1 MAGRIAK
8 TDVVQAFR
16 PATRRAAML
25 ALAVAAAHPVAAQ
38 EPPLKAVMQ
47 RAGVYVTEFRRQLSS
62 IVAEESYLQ
71 EVSPLN
77 PRPAR
82 PAASTIRR
90 ELRSD
95 FLLVWPAGADRY
107 VEFRDVFEV
116 DGKPVRDRQERL
128 TALFFNGSSSAAS
141 PRIQQIIDESAR
153 YNIGTIQ
160 RNVNTPTLPLLFLS
174 PDNQPRFRFKRVTDH
189 APVITH
195 SPRDTSANFTIA
207 TDVWVVEY
215 EETQRKTLIR
225 TTAGKDIPARGRFW
239 IEPAT
244 GRVLMSELT
253 ADSSAVRATIDVS
266 YQSEPLLGFL
276 VPIEMRERYEGRRDS
291 TLIEG
296 NATYGNFR
304 QFQVR
309 TEERIAPSSPRN

>member
-1 MAGRIAK
+1 MRKAR
-8 TDVVQAFR
+8 QA
-16 PATRRAAML
+16 AILTL
-25 ALAVAAAHPVAAQ
+25 ALVAAPPLAAQ
-38 EPPLKAVMQ
+38 EPSLKAVMQ
-47 RAGVYVTEFRRQLSS
+47 RAGVYVAEFRRQLSS
-62 IVAEESYLQ
+62 MVSEESYVQ
-71 EVSPLN
+71 EVRPLAA
-77 PRPAR
+77 RPAR
-82 PAASTIRR
+82 TSPSTIRR

-116 DGKPVRDRQERL
+116 DGKPVRDRQQRL
-128 TALFFNGSSSAAS
+128 TALLLDRSPAAG
-141 PRIQQIIDESAR
+141 PGIQRIIDESAR
-153 YNIGTIQ
+153 YNIGTIE
-160 RNVNTPTLPLLFLS
+160 RNVNTPTLPLLFLE
-174 PDNQPRFRFKRVTDH
+174 PGNQPRFRFKRVSDH
-189 APVITH
+189 APAITRT
-195 SPRDTSANFTIA
+195 PREASANFTIA
-207 TDVWVVEY
+207 TEVWVVEY
-215 EETQRKTLIR
+215 EEVQRKTLIR
-225 TTAGKDIPARGRFW
+225 TSTGRDIPARGRFW

-266 YQSEPLLGFL
+266 YQSEPLLGYL

-309 TEERIAPSSPRN
+309 TEEHIAPRTRN

>member
-1 MAGRIAK
+1 
-8 TDVVQAFR
+8 
-16 PATRRAAML
+16 
-25 ALAVAAAHPVAAQ
+25 
-38 EPPLKAVMQ
+38 MQ

-62 IVAEESYLQ
+62 IVAEESYVQ
-71 EVSPLN
+71 EVTPLIA
-77 PRPAR
+77 RPAR

-128 TALFFNGSSSAAS
+128 TALFLDGSPSAS
-141 PRIQQIIDESAR
+141 PRIQRIIDESAR
-153 YNIGTIQ
+153 YNIGTIE
-160 RNVNTPTLPLLFLS
+160 RNVNTPTLPLLFLE
-174 PDNQPRFRFKRVTDH
+174 PDNQPRFRFKRVPDH
-189 APVITH
+189 APAITRT
-195 SPRDTSANFTIA
+195 PRDTTSANFTIA
-207 TDVWVVEY
+207 TEVWVVEY
-215 EETQRKTLIR
+215 EEVQRKTLIR
-225 TTAGKDIPARGRFW
+225 TTAGRDIPARGRFW

-309 TEERIAPSSPRN
+309 TEEHIAPRIRN

>member
-1 MAGRIAK
+1 MQGTRNGAVLK
-8 TDVVQAFR
+8 TMPRA
-16 PATRRAAML
+16 RAAVTF
-25 ALAVAAAHPVAAQ
+25 ALVAAVAHPVAAQ
-38 EPPLKAVMQ
+38 EPALKSVMQ

-62 IVAEESYLQ
+62 IVAEESYVQ
-71 EVSPLN
+71 EVRPLN
-77 PRPAR
+77 VRPAPNR
-82 PAASTIRR
+82 PTRRR

-116 DGKPVRDRQERL
+116 DGNPVRDRQERL
-128 TALFFNGSSSAAS
+128 TALFLDGSRSSAS
-141 PRIQQIIDESAR
+141 PRIQRIIDESAR
-153 YNIGTIQ
+153 YNLGTIE
-160 RNVNTPTLPLLFLS
+160 RNVNTPTLPLLFLG
-174 PDNQPRFRFKRVTDH
+174 PDNQPRFRFKRVTDQ
-189 APVITH
+189 APAITRT
-195 SPRDTSANFTIA
+195 PREPSANFTI
-207 TDVWVVEY
+207 TTEVWVVEY
-215 EETQRKTLIR
+215 EEVQRKTLIR

-239 IEPAT
+239 IEPSS

-296 NATYGNFR
+296 NASYGNFR

-309 TEERIAPSSPRN
+309 TEERVAPQIRN

>member
-1 MAGRIAK
+1 MAC
-8 TDVVQAFR
+8 
-16 PATRRAAML
+16 L
-25 ALAVAAAHPVAAQ
+25 ALVALGT
-38 EPPLKAVMQ
+38 PPQVFAEEVSLKIVMQ
-47 RAGVYVTEFRRQLSS
+47 RAGVYVKEFRRQLSS
-62 IVAEESYLQ
+62 LVAEESYVQ
-71 EVSPLN
+71 GVTPLIA
-77 PRPAR
+77 RPAR
-82 PAASTIRR
+82 PTPPTIHR

-128 TALFFNGSSSAAS
+128 TALFLDGSAS
-141 PRIQQIIDESAR
+141 GARPRIQRIIDESAR
-153 YNIGTIQ
+153 YNIGTIE
-160 RNVNTPTLPLLFLS
+160 RNVNTPTLPLLFLE
-174 PDNQPRFRFKRVTDH
+174 PDNQPRFRFKRVSAQ
-189 APVITH
+189 APAITRT
-195 SPRDTSANFTIA
+195 PREPSANFTIV
-207 TDVWVVEY
+207 TEVWVVEY
-215 EETQRKTLIR
+215 EEVQHRTLIR
-225 TTAGKDIPARGRFW
+225 TTEGRNIPARGRFW

-276 VPIEMRERYEGRRDS
+276 VPIEMRERYEGRRDG

-309 TEERIAPSSPRN
+309 TEEHIAPRIRN

>member
-1 MAGRIAK
+1 MSTRHRV
-8 TDVVQAFR
+8 T
-16 PATRRAAML
+16 TRRAVVV
-25 ALAVAAAHPVAAQ
+25 ALAVAAAHPLAAQ
-38 EPPLKAVMQ
+38 EPALRTVMQ
-47 RAGVYVTEFRRQLSS
+47 RAGIYVTELRRQLSS
-62 IVAEESYLQ
+62 IVSEESYVQ
-71 EVSPLN
+71 EVRPLIE
-77 PRPAR
+77 RPAR
-82 PAASTIRR
+82 TGPSTIRR

-116 DGKPVRDRQERL
+116 DGKPVRDRQQRL
-128 TALFFNGSSSAAS
+128 TALLLDRSPSAG
-141 PRIQQIIDESAR
+141 PGIQRIIDESAR
-153 YNIGTIQ
+153 YNIGTIE
-160 RNVNTPTLPLLFLS
+160 RNVNTPTLPLLFLE
-174 PDNQPRFRFKRVTDH
+174 PDNQPRFRFKRVSDH
-189 APVITH
+189 APAITRT
-195 SPRDTSANFTIA
+195 PRESSANFTIA
-207 TDVWVVEY
+207 TEVWVVEY
-215 EETQRKTLIR
+215 EEVQRKTLIR
-225 TTAGKDIPARGRFW
+225 TSTGRDIPARGRFW

-266 YQSEPLLGFL
+266 YQSEPLLGYL

-309 TEERIAPSSPRN
+309 TEEHIAPRTRN

>member
-1 MAGRIAK
+1 
-8 TDVVQAFR
+8 
-16 PATRRAAML
+16 
-25 ALAVAAAHPVAAQ
+25 
-38 EPPLKAVMQ
+38 MQ

-71 EVSPLN
+71 EVGPLTVQ
-77 PRPAR
+77 PAR
-82 PAASTIRR
+82 RTASTIRR

-95 FLLVWPAGADRY
+95 FLLVRPPGADRY

-128 TALFFNGSSSAAS
+128 TALFLEGSSSAA
-141 PRIQQIIDESAR
+141 RLGIQRIIDESAR
-153 YNIGTIQ
+153 YNIGTIE
-160 RNVNTPTLPLLFLS
+160 RNVNTPTLPLLFLD
-174 PDNQPRFRFKRVTDH
+174 PDNQPRFRFKRVAAQ
-189 APVITH
+189 APAITR
-195 SPRDTSANFTIA
+195 PRETSANFTIA
-207 TDVWVVEY
+207 TEVWVVEY
-215 EETQRKTLIR
+215 EEVQRKTLIR
-225 TTAGKDIPARGRFW
+225 TSSGRDIPVRGRFW

-276 VPIEMRERYEGRRDS
+276 VPIEMRERYEGRRDN
-291 TLIEG
+291 TRIEG

-304 QFQVR
+304 QFQVQ
-309 TEERIAPSSPRN
+309 TEERIAPRNRTRGVGLAQW

>member
-1 MAGRIAK
+1 MALARTTAC
-8 TDVVQAFR
+8 
-16 PATRRAAML
+16 L
-25 ALAVAAAHPVAAQ
+25 ALVAMVTPPPVFAD
-38 EPPLKAVMQ
+38 EVSLKVVMQ
-47 RAGVYVTEFRRQLSS
+47 RAGAYVSEFRRRLSS
-62 IVAEESYLQ
+62 LVAEESYVQ
-71 EVSPLN
+71 DVTPLIA
-77 PRPAR
+77 RPAR
-82 PAASTIRR
+82 PSPPTIRR

-128 TALFFNGSSSAAS
+128 TALFLEGSAKAAI
-141 PRIQQIIDESAR
+141 PGIQRIIDESAR
-153 YNIGTIQ
+153 YNIGTIE
-160 RNVNTPTLPLLFLS
+160 RNVNTPTLPLLFLA
-174 PDNQPRFRFKRVTDH
+174 PDHQPRFRFKRVPAQ
-189 APVITH
+189 APAITGT
-195 SPRDTSANFTIA
+195 PREPSANFTI
-207 TDVWVVEY
+207 TTEVWVVEY
-215 EETQRKTLIR
+215 EEVQRKTLIR
-225 TTAGKDIPARGRFW
+225 TTEGRDIPARGRFW

-276 VPIEMRERYEGRRDS
+276 VPIEMRERYEGRRDG

-309 TEERIAPSSPRN
+309 TEERIAPPRKD

>member
-1 MAGRIAK
+1 MPLHLFTRGRRVLGWTA
-8 TDVVQAFR
+8 
-16 PATRRAAML
+16 ATL
-25 ALAVAAAHPVAAQ
+25 ALTAAAAAPVSAQ
-38 EPPLKAVMQ
+38 EPALKAVMQ

-62 IVAEESYLQ
+62 IVAEESYVQ
-71 EVSPLN
+71 EVAPLV
-77 PRPAR
+77 AR
-82 PAASTIRR
+82 PGSRIAVAKRR

-116 DGKPVRDRQERL
+116 DGMPVRDRQERL
-128 TALFFNGSSSAAS
+128 TELFADRSPTAAR
-141 PRIQQIIDESAR
+141 PGIQRIIDESAR
-153 YNIGTIQ
+153 YNIGTIE
-160 RNVNTPTLPLLFLS
+160 RNVNTPTLPLLFLAPAS
-174 PDNQPRFRFKRVTDH
+174 QPRFRFKRVIDH
-189 APVITH
+189 TPAITRT
-195 SPRDTSANFTIA
+195 PREPSANFTI
-207 TDVWVVEY
+207 TTEVWVVEY

-225 TTAGKDIPARGRFW
+225 TSAGRDVPARGRFW

-276 VPIEMRERYEGRRDS
+276 VPIEMRERYEGRRDN

-309 TEERIAPSSPRN
+309 TEDRFAPLPPRKQ